1 MKVYN
6 LEFKQTINKPI
17 GEVFSFFSKPEN
29 LALITP
35 EKLDFKIL
43 TPLPIKMKQGQ
54 LIDYTIKLLGK
65 NIRWRT
71 IITEYEEGVR
81 FVDQQLKGPY
91 SMWHHT
97 HEFKEVNG
105 SVEMTDKIYYVMPF
119 GLLGRIV
126 NYFIVKNDL
135 NNIFK
140 YRFKIISQLFD
151 KDKREK

>member
-1 MKVYN
+1 MKVYS
-6 LEFKQTINKPI
+6 LKFKQTINRPI
-17 GEVFSFFSKPEN
+17 NEVFSFFSKPEN

-35 EKLDFKIL
+35 KKLDFKIL
-43 TPLPIKMKQGQ
+43 TPLPIKMAEGQ

-65 NIRWRT
+65 RIRWRT

-97 HEFKEVNG
+97 HEFKEVDG
-105 SVEMTDKIYYVMPF
+105 GVEIVDKIYYVMPF

-126 NYFIVKNDL
+126 NYVIVKNDL

-140 YRFKIISQLFD
+140 YRFKIINQLFD
-151 KDKREK
+151 ENKKEK